1 MLTNDKISNISNI
14 DKDFFMQHTLFLSF
28 MTFSLVKQGM
38 LILDDIIEKR
48 KVKLYRKNFQTLEHM
63 LESWKKNLENDLPLS
78 STELK
83 SFSSFRIDVLQ

>member
-1 MLTNDKISNISNI
+1 
-14 DKDFFMQHTLFLSF
+14 MQHTLFLSF

-78 STELK
+78 RTELK

>member
-1 MLTNDKISNISNI
+1 MGTFVLNQPYVIN
-14 DKDFFMQHTLFLSF
+14 FFWPSKLL
-28 MTFSLVKQGM
+28 
-38 LILDDIIEKR
+38 LDDIIEKR
-48 KVKLYRKNFQTLEHM
+48 KVKLYRKNFQTLENL